1 MTKTINFS
9 EYSAFGLAVSVIL
22 MSVGRRTLST
32 VVGGTT
38 RARAVS
44 CGTAE
49 SLNEHDGPDERNS
62 HVPSCGARERGG
74 SPE

>member
-9 EYSAFGLAVSVIL
+9 EYSVFGLAVCVIL
-22 MSVGRRTLST
+22 MSISRRTLST
-32 VVGGTT
+32 VVGEIT
-38 RARAVS
+38 RTRAVS

-62 HVPSCGARERGG
+62 HVPSACARKRGG

>member
-9 EYSAFGLAVSVIL
+9 EYLAFGLAVSVIL
-22 MSVGRRTLST
+22 MSIGRRTLST
-32 VVGGTT
+32 VVGEIT
-38 RARAVS
+38 RTRAVS

-49 SLNEHDGPDERNS
+49 SLNEHDGPNERNS
-62 HVPSCGARERGG
+62 HVPSCGARKNGG